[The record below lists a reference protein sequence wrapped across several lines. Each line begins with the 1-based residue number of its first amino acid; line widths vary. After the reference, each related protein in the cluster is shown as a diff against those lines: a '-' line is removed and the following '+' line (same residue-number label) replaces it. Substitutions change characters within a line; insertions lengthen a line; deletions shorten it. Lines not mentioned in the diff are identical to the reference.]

1 MKQLMIVLASLFLL
15 LNTVFTN
22 ALASTHQRISH
33 TSSILDEER
42 TIQIALPENYTLTQQ
57 LPTRLFI
64 YLMVI
69 TTLKQ

>member
-1 MKQLMIVLASLFLL
+1 MKQLMIVLAALFLL

-22 ALASTHQRISH
+22 APASTHQRISH

-42 TIQIALPENYTLTQQ
+42 TIQIALPENYHTN
-57 LPTRLFI
+57 PTATYPVI